1 MYIIL
6 IPNWRRILS
15 ECRHSA
21 IIYFNVQSLIVVML
35 MFTFQPFHQSF
46 LFLLLKQ
53 QSSFYLFCTEFSEA
67 WPNPCLQA
75 NLWTPVGPTIKSL
88 EIAAL
93 HSTQHA
99 SVLTLYRGS
108 SKASFLFLFTWMASS
123 WTRWALC
130 SFSFADSGA
139 LSPALWHH
147 YVDYLY
153 VICYDFRYLFYHLY
167 IINLCSAPGM

>member
-1 MYIIL
+1 
-6 IPNWRRILS
+6 
-15 ECRHSA
+15 
-21 IIYFNVQSLIVVML
+21 ML

-153 VICYDFRYLFYHLY
+153 VICYDFRYLFYRVFFFLWIQPEGCKSAILRSFKQFLY
-167 IINLCSAPGM
+167 FLHSKIWAHFHFGTFDP